1 MSDFTEILPEGAAL
15 IHVERWTD
23 GDDEAIKHFSRLQI
37 IQLMLCKEMSL
48 FVLRSVQTTWLL
60 CVGRT

>member
-48 FVLRSVQTTWLL
+48 FVLRSVQTT
-60 CVGRT
+60 